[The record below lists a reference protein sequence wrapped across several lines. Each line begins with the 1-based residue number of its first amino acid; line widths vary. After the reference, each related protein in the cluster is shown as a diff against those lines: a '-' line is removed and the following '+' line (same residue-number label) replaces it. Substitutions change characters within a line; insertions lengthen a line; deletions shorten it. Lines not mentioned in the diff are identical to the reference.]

1 MFEISFGE
9 LLLIGVVALI
19 VLGPER
25 LPTVA
30 RTLGALVGRAQR
42 FVASVKADIHQQA
55 DLTGLSSLQQEVQDA
70 AVSLRHSLEAEMK
83 EVEGAVQENVAAVQ
97 AAGEEAVAALDS
109 ARTPSAPATFV
120 PDDPLEADLFA
131 AACAGD
137 DGVEPTAPNT
147 VVHDENQL
155 DLFDSPPVKPA
166 TTPAETRE

>member
-25 LPTVA
+25 LPVVA

-55 DLTGLSSLQQEVQDA
+55 DLTGLASLQQEVQDA
-70 AVSLRHSLEAEMK
+70 AVSLRQSLEAEMK

-97 AAGEEAVAALDS
+97 AAGEEAVAALDP
-109 ARTPSAPATFV
+109 ARMPSAPATPD

-131 AACAGD
+131 VARAGD
-137 DGVEPTAPNT
+137 DGIEPAAPNT

>member
-9 LLLIGVVALI
+9 MLLIGVVALI
-19 VLGPER
+19 VLGPEK

-70 AVSLRHSLEAEMK
+70 ASSLRHSLEAEMK
-83 EVEGAVQENVAAVQ
+83 EVDGAMQESVAAVR
-97 AAGEEAVAALDS
+97 AAGDEAAAALDP
-109 ARTPSAPATFV
+109 ARAPGAPATSD
-120 PDDPLEADLFA
+120 PDAPQEADLFA
-131 AACAGD
+131 AAREGD
-137 DGVEPTAPNT
+137 AAAEQTALHA